1 MDIDV
6 LIEILIHA
14 KTDELKKVKILRKDS
29 DMDSFYPENITG
41 ISYDFSDDS
50 VLIFPEYF

>member
-14 KTDELKKVKILRKDS
+14 KNDELKKVKILRKDS
-29 DMDSFYPENITG
+29 DMYSFCPEDIAG

-50 VLIFPEYF
+50 VIIFPEYF